1 MNTIYELLNRMI
13 TTGNYTKGDM
23 ENKLDVFFAV
33 NRITQDQYLEL
44 VNKIN
49 PPAEKIETPKEP
61 TETVSPKET
70 TVNVPV

>member
-49 PPAEKIETPKEP
+49 PPAEKVETPKEP
-61 TETVSPKET
+61 TETVNKPEGT
-70 TVNVPV
+70 TPQA

>member
-23 ENKLDVFFAV
+23 ANKLDVFFAV

-49 PPAEKIETPKEP
+49 PPAEKIETSKEP
-61 TETVSPKET
+61 TETVNKTEET
-70 TVNVPV
+70 TPQA

>member
-23 ENKLDVFFAV
+23 ENKLDIFFAV
-33 NRITQDQYLEL
+33 SRITQDQYLEL

-49 PPAEKIETPKEP
+49 PPAEKVEPTPGA
-61 TETVSPKET
+61 TETVNQPEET
-70 TVNVPV
+70 TPQA